1 MESRLRVINAEIGSH
16 RNESL
21 ATRVTRF
28 LALIFCCFIKRE
40 NKSWDL
46 VRFGGEV
53 ITIPNFVGPGITR
66 FTREREREKRYSLSS
81 SNTYTH
87 DLLMAS
93 NICRYSIVSLYFA
106 PMSSAKANPALDQ
119 SPKDRD
125 SRERQA
131 CRKLTTASQCF
142 CFLKETS

>member
-46 VRFGGEV
+46 VRLGGEV

-66 FTREREREKRYSLSS
+66 FTREKSNEREREKKDTLFLLQ
-81 SNTYTH
+81 TH
-87 DLLMAS
+87 TRTIS
-93 NICRYSIVSLYFA
+93 
-106 PMSSAKANPALDQ
+106 
-119 SPKDRD
+119 
-125 SRERQA
+125 
-131 CRKLTTASQCF
+131 
-142 CFLKETS
+142 